1 MPATAIARRDITVQ
15 DLYLMVQSTDVY
27 VLSGFNGKMLAK
39 PYKASKHYETIGQRI
54 VTAVWA
60 DLKVS
65 KAVFGSS
72 CKPVIYVYVYGD
84 VEHDARVKEVDNDI

>member
-1 MPATAIARRDITVQ
+1 MPATVNARRDITVQ
-15 DLYLMVQSTDVY
+15 DLYEMMQSTDLY

-39 PYKASKHYETIGQRI
+39 PYKASKHYETVGKRI

-60 DLKVS
+60 NLKVS

-72 CKPVIYVYVYGD
+72 CKPVVYVYVYGD
-84 VEHDARVKEVDNDI
+84 VEHDAHVKEGK